1 MADKRL
7 PDRNTSV
14 CFERTAAA
22 PEAQLSN
29 FPEEDEAGVKY
40 FRGIWPPFQV
50 KNGTPAL
57 FDACAQLHESVNNT
71 DLRELPQLSDRC
83 CDRLN
88 VALGTRSCSAMTP
101 CGGQTSRARCSRW
114 ARAPTRAPD
123 AAAACCSIRTTNRT
137 GSRHASATTAGRCG
151 CQQQVVLPCDGAGAL
166 HERHAGAPVVT
177 TPCAMRGERIILLT
191 RCGFAG

>member
-50 KNGTPAL
+50 NGGTPAL
-57 FDACAQLHESVNNT
+57 FDACAQLQESVNNT
-71 DLRELPQLSDRC
+71 DLCVLPQLSDRC
-83 CDRLN
+83 HDRLN
-88 VALGTRSCSAMTP
+88 VALGRRSCSAMTP
-101 CGGQTSRARCSRW
+101 CGGQTSRARCSPW
-114 ARAPTRAPD
+114 VHAPTRAPD
-123 AAAACCSIRTTNRT
+123 AAAACCLTLATYQAE
-137 GSRHASATTAGRCG
+137 SRRASATTAGRCG
-151 CQQQVVLPCDGAGAL
+151 LPAASCC
-166 HERHAGAPVVT
+166 P
-177 TPCAMRGERIILLT
+177 
-191 RCGFAG
+191 FA